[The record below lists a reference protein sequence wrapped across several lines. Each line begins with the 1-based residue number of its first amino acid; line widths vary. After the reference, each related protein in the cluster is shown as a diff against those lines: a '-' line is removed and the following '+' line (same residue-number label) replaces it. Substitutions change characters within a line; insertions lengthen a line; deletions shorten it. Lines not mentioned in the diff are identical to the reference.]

1 MIHMEATNPLIRLPA
16 GQELK
21 LSNSEHQLYVGQILK
36 TVVVQPL
43 EHNQILININ
53 GNNINAKSS
62 HQLNPGD
69 LLDVK
74 VIRVTQDEILLQILN
89 KPEQNSIIQQML
101 ARYLPYQRDAAQLLN
116 ALALLQQKHILPS
129 ELLALS
135 QQLLRTLPDLSS
147 LSQQLAQVIA
157 NSGIFLESRLLH
169 RDKTLRDNKDFKALL
184 LKLLNKLPQHAF
196 SSTARALKFQPS
208 EIPMPGIL
216 SKPPQQSFSS
226 EWFDLLNDEEVLG
239 FLRQQVKGV
248 LARLISY
255 QLQQIPP
262 TQDNTSQPLMLDI
275 PLKVGDTVHI
285 IPLRIQKAPQ
295 KKPTDVPGWQVEF
308 TTELPQ
314 AGFIQACLRLSG
326 QKLDVYLNTQNL
338 AAKELLST
346 HQQNWHKLVANM
358 GLEAGNWQIV
368 VGLKQPPSEGKNFH
382 MVDIYS

>member
-21 LSNSEHQLYVGQILK
+21 LSNSEHQLYVGRILK

-43 EHNQILININ
+43 EQNQVLININ

-74 VIRVTQDEILLQILN
+74 VIRMTQDEILLQIIN
-89 KPEQNSIIQQML
+89 KPEQNSIVQQML
-101 ARYLPYQRDAAQLLN
+101 ARYLPYQQDAAQLLN
-116 ALALLQQKHILPS
+116 VLALLQQKHILPS

-135 QQLLRTLPDLSS
+135 QQLLRTLPDLSAI
-147 LSQQLAQVIA
+147 SQQLAQIIT

-184 LKLLNKLPQHAF
+184 LKMLNKLPQHSFA
-196 SSTARALKFQPS
+196 STSRALKFQPT

-216 SKPPQQSFSS
+216 SVPPRMSFSS
-226 EWFDLLNDEEVLG
+226 EWFDLLNDEEALG
-239 FLRQQVKGV
+239 FLRQQVKGA

-255 QLQQIPP
+255 QLQHIPSVH
-262 TQDNTSQPLMLDI
+262 DNTSQLLMLDI
-275 PLKVGDTVHI
+275 PLKVGDNIYI
-285 IPLRIQKAPQ
+285 IPLHIQKAPP
-295 KKPTDVPGWQVEF
+295 KKPGDAHGWQVEF

-314 AGFIQACLRLSG
+314 AGCIQACLKLCG

-338 AAKELLST
+338 DTKELLNT
-346 HQQNWHKLVANM
+346 HQQSWHKLVTNM

-368 VGLKQPPSEGKNFH
+368 VGLKQPPAERKNFH